1 MSFLKSVESFAL
13 KHKSRAR
20 FGSGLMAEIERVAAE
35 GLELLRLT
43 GTGAAGD
50 EARSKDHGEE
60 GNGNNNIMHCVVLL
74 VEA

>member
-1 MSFLKSVESFAL
+1 
-13 KHKSRAR
+13 
-20 FGSGLMAEIERVAAE
+20 MAEIERVAAE